1 MIHALNCLSINFHF
15 SPQRMQPDA
24 FDFLEKVCN
33 KILIAFMG
41 DALFSSKNEG
51 EKISILSKGKFSFK

>member
-1 MIHALNCLSINFHF
+1 
-15 SPQRMQPDA
+15 MQPDA

-33 KILIAFMG
+33 KILVAFMG